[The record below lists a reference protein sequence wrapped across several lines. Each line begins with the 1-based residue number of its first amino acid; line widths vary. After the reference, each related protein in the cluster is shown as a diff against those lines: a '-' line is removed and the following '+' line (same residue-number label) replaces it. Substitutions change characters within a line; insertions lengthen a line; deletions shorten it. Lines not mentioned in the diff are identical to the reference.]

1 MDDDEGRGLR
11 SSFFYLK
18 KKLTLTK
25 INIMIKYTLLS
36 SFLIFTCWI
45 NAQNVNIPDAN
56 FKALLVNNS
65 SINTNLDSDIQVVEA
80 NTYTGGINIG
90 SGSNISNLTGLE
102 AFTSLTDLSM
112 FGTLITTLNV
122 SQNTALN
129 TLSCQGNPQLVTLI
143 TSGANALTYLSVA
156 GCPLLI
162 NLDLTQNTALTELSC
177 YSNNLTSLNIT
188 QNTSL
193 INLNCRWNALSSI
206 DVSSN
211 INLISLDC
219 VGNQLSTLNVSS
231 NVNLVD
237 LACEDNNL
245 TTLNLP
251 SNSSLEYIGCN
262 GNLLT
267 SLNTSGA
274 ASLTA
279 LSCENNNLTTLDLSQ
294 NLLLSDVRCR
304 KNNLTSLDLTGANLL
319 TKLYCDTNQLT
330 SLDLSQKLALDVLD
344 CRSNQLNCL
353 NVANGFNTQIT
364 EFYANN
370 NASLNCIE
378 VDNSAWASANW
389 NAFHDSQSLFS
400 ENCNNACSSTVG
412 IQELTSDKKLIKT
425 TDLMGREINPNTQSN
440 ILLINYYDNG
450 TFDKV
455 FISPK

>member
-1 MDDDEGRGLR
+1 
-11 SSFFYLK
+11 
-18 KKLTLTK
+18 
-25 INIMIKYTLLS
+25 MIKYTILS
-36 SFLIFTCWI
+36 SFLFFTIWI

-65 SINTNLDSDIQVVEA
+65 SINTNLDSEIQVTEA
-80 NTYTGGINIG
+80 NTYAGGINIG
-90 SGSNISNLTGLE
+90 SGSNISNLIGLE
-102 AFTSLTDLSM
+102 QFTSLTDLSM
-112 FGTLITTLNV
+112 VGTLITSLNV

-129 TLSCQGNPQLVTLI
+129 TLSCGGNPQLVTLI
-143 TSGANALTYLSVA
+143 TSGANALTYLSCA
-156 GCPLLI
+156 GSPLLT
-162 NLDLTQNTALTELSC
+162 NVDLTQNTALTELSI
-177 YSNNLTSLNIT
+177 YSNNLTSLNVT
-188 QNTSL
+188 QNTLL
-193 INLNCRWNALSSI
+193 INLNCRWNSLSS
-206 DVSSN
+206 
-211 INLISLDC
+211 
-219 VGNQLSTLNVSS
+219 LNVSS
-231 NVNLVD
+231 NVNLSYLDCYGNQLSTLDVSSNINLTGLD
-237 LACEDNNL
+237 CQYNNL
-245 TTLNLP
+245 TSLNIS
-251 SNSSLEYIGCN
+251 SNALLTYLGCS

-267 SLNTSGA
+267 SLNTIGA
-274 ASLTA
+274 NSLVD

-304 KNNLTSLDLTGANLL
+304 KNNLTSLDLTGVNLL

-370 NASLNCIE
+370 NAPLICIE
-378 VDNSAWASANW
+378 VDNAAWATANW
-389 NAFHDSQSLFS
+389 NGNHDSQSLFS